1 MLLLLVTILSYQCVR
16 TQTVNTKAA
25 SLEVNCGCQCSSLTF
40 RDKYNRIQ
48 GNCKTSDNTG
58 AQWCYTTRGSTCED
72 LKSSTRYGRRGV
84 TWSYQACSTPSLH
97 SNECAGYGSTTGNLQ
112 HCRQGQTCYTGV
124 IKAASLEVNC
134 GCQCS
139 SLTFRDKYNRIQGNC
154 KTSDNT
160 GAQWCYTEPG
170 STCEDLQRSTRFGA
184 QGRTWSYQACSTPS
198 IHSSQCSGF
207 GGFGGNNGGFSGN
220 NGGFGEHNG
229 GFGGN
234 NGGIGSQNSGF
245 SGNNLGFSGNN
256 GGFSGF
262 GSNNGGFGGHN
273 EGFGGTNGGFGGT
286 NHGFS
291 GNNVGFNGNNG
302 AFGGNNGGL
311 SGNNGYSGSNSGAGS
326 GSIAN
331 CRNGQSCHV
340 GSDTGYSNAALT
352 SILQAG
358 NGDSEGSEIGQQS
371 IEQFNP
377 YSAGS
382 NDGSNNGRSGLQG
395 RKYGRDRV
403 RFGGRG

>member
-1 MLLLLVTILSYQCVR
+1 MGTVYLHWPYYTMLLILVSILSSSAVMAR
-16 TQTVNTKAA
+16 TPNTKAA
-25 SLEVNCGCQCSSLTF
+25 S
-40 RDKYNRIQ
+40 
-48 GNCKTSDNTG
+48 
-58 AQWCYTTRGSTCED
+58 TR
-72 LKSSTRYGRRGV
+72 
-84 TWSYQACSTPSLH
+84 
-97 SNECAGYGSTTGNLQ
+97 
-112 HCRQGQTCYTGV
+112 
-124 IKAASLEVNC
+124 VNC

-207 GGFGGNNGGFSGN
+207 GGFGGNNGG
-220 NGGFGEHNG
+220 
-229 GFGGN
+229 
-234 NGGIGSQNSGF
+234 IGSQNSGF

-273 EGFGGTNGGFGGT
+273 GGFGGT

-311 SGNNGYSGSNSGAGS
+311 
-326 GSIAN
+326 
-331 CRNGQSCHV
+331 
-340 GSDTGYSNAALT
+340 
-352 SILQAG
+352 
-358 NGDSEGSEIGQQS
+358 
-371 IEQFNP
+371 
-377 YSAGS
+377 
-382 NDGSNNGRSGLQG
+382 
-395 RKYGRDRV
+395 
-403 RFGGRG
+403 